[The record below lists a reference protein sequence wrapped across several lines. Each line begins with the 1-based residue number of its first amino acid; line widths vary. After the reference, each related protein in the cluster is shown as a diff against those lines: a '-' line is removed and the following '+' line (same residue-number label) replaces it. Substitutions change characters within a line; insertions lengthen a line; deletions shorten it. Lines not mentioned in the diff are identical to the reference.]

1 MSTVTSAP
9 APFQA
14 TRIKRKQFASSGDV
28 HIQGDMLI
36 TTQVLVGGDLLVDG
50 DLQAEE
56 VYCLGKL
63 TVTGEIRVQ
72 SLYVGQALDCGGDIS
87 VEFMLKTGCS
97 AVWMARMLE
106 LDQGKAAKDGAP
118 YLDKLVHPAI
128 LQRNDHHVA
137 FGGYGD
143 IQALGFLACDVLDCQ
158 GDVQLDDVFD
168 VVEVQYI
175 GGNLSAS
182 AIEVAGDCNC
192 KGEIFSETD
201 ICVAGDLFGGA
212 VISQGNIEAGSVCSH
227 GDISAWGY
235 LRATAEISSLNGEIL
250 AGRWIGTKATIFAA
264 HYIKAGESVLAEQG
278 ISCGDDYGILAGTTV
293 KRSLWATQGLVSA
306 PKKPK
311 HLLSGQFVAEKK
323 LRHIDALEKKRDWEL
338 DWEISRRLN
347 NEAQQ
352 G

>member
-1 MSTVTSAP
+1 MPTTIAP

-14 TRIKRKQFASSGDV
+14 KRIKRKQFSSTGDV

-97 AVWMARMLE
+97 AAWMARMLE
-106 LDQGKAAKDGAP
+106 LDSAKAVKDGAP
-118 YLDKLVHPAI
+118 YMDKLVHPAI
-128 LQRNDHHVA
+128 LQRNDHHLA

-175 GGNLSAS
+175 GGHLAAS

-201 ICVAGDLFGGA
+201 ITVAGDLFGGT
-212 VISQGNIEAGSVCSH
+212 VTSQGNIEAASVCSH

-235 LRATAEISSLNGEIL
+235 LRATAEISSLNGEIHC
-250 AGRWIGTKATIFAA
+250 GRWIATKGTIFAA
-264 HYIKAGESVLAEQG
+264 RYIKAGESVLAENG
-278 ISCGDDYGILAGTTV
+278 ISCGDDYGILAGTSL

-323 LRHIDALEKKRDWEL
+323 LRHIDALEKKREGEL
-338 DWEISRRLN
+338 DWEMSRRLD
-347 NEAQQ
+347 NEAQP